1 MFERFTKRM
10 ICFIVMAGLLL
21 WGTGAAMAG
30 NISSTD
36 KYAWG
41 ANTGWNNF
49 EPSNGGG
56 VTVYDDHLE
65 GYAWAENVGWI
76 RLGTHTTGGAHT
88 YTNASQTTYGVNHDG
103 SGNLSG
109 YAWGVNVGWINFNPA
124 NSQVTVNTST
134 GDFDGYA
141 WGENI
146 GWIHF
151 QNDSPAYKVVT
162 IWRPNAAPDIT
173 GVTPDSTTIAE
184 GSSISLGGSFTDTD
198 EGDSHDVTISWGDSG
213 TDTTFTLA
221 ADTFSFSG
229 RTHTY
234 ADNASYTVTVTVN
247 DGTDLDSDDSTDI
260 TVSNVAPTLILSGD
274 ASVLRD
280 STYTLG
286 LSAVTDP
293 GDDTVSG
300 CTVNWGDGN
309 SDSCTPG
316 GNVTHSYSST
326 GSKNITT
333 DLTDEDGAHTAVAS
347 KTVEVVIPLVAFSS
361 ATYSDEENVETSNS
375 VTLSR
380 TVFTNCV
387 TEVSVSVTGGDA
399 TGGTD
404 YDSGF
409 PVTVTFNEGDDSR
422 TVSVPVTGDAV
433 DEEDET
439 VIFSVSSVSNADIG
453 TQDTATL
460 TITDDDTRGITVTPT
475 SGLVT
480 TESGGTAT
488 FTVVLD
494 SQPTADVTI
503 GISSDT
509 TGEGTV
515 STDTLIFTADNWN
528 VAQTVTVTGTDDS
541 SGDGSVAY
549 NIVTA
554 AATGGDYAGIDPDDV
569 SVTNSDND
577 TPGITVTPTELTAD
591 EPSGTA
597 DFVIKLNTRPTGD
610 ADVSVPLSASGPCTL
625 SVTSPAIIVN
635 TEWETGVTVTV
646 TAEDDS
652 AVNPGGER
660 ICTVSTGD
668 PASDDSDYGDLGP
681 DDATDVTVTVQ
692 DDDTAEFEV
701 SDISGDTTEAGGTAT
716 FTVRLTSEPS
726 ADVTVAVSSDDT
738 TEGTVSPESL
748 TFGPGDWD
756 APQTVTVTGEDDK
769 DEDGDVDYSIVLAAA
784 ESDDTDYDGT
794 DPPDV
799 SVTNTDDPSEYDPGD
814 VNGDGSVDLKDAIL
828 CLKILAGIT
837 DTAEVILAADV
848 NDDGRI
854 GFEELFFVLKKLAE

>member
-109 YAWGVNVGWINFNPA
+109 YAWGVNVGWINFNPDD
-124 NSQVTVNTST
+124 SQVTVNTST

-141 WGENI
+141 WAENV
-146 GWIHF
+146 GWVHF
-151 QNDSPAYKVVT
+151 KNASPAYKVST
-162 IWRPNAAPDIT
+162 TWSPNEAPAIT
-173 GVTPDSTTIAE
+173 GVTPDATTIVRG
-184 GSSISLGGSFTDTD
+184 GSVSLDGSFTDPDT
-198 EGDSHDVTISWGDSG
+198 GDSHDVTIDWGDSS
-213 TDTTFTLA
+213 TVTEFTLA
-221 ADTFSFSG
+221 AGTLSFSDK
-229 RTHTY
+229 THIYTN
-234 ADNASYTVTVTVN
+234 DGSHTITVTVD
-247 DGTDLDSDDSTDI
+247 DGTASDSDNST
-260 TVSNVAPTLILSGD
+260 TVS
-274 ASVLRD
+274 
-280 STYTLG
+280 
-286 LSAVTDP
+286 
-293 GDDTVSG
+293 
-300 CTVNWGDGN
+300 
-309 SDSCTPG
+309 
-316 GNVTHSYSST
+316 
-326 GSKNITT
+326 
-333 DLTDEDGAHTAVAS
+333 
-347 KTVEVVIPLVAFSS
+347 VVIPTVAFSS
-361 ATYSDEENVETSNS
+361 ATYSDTENVGTGNS

-380 TVFTNCV
+380 TVFTDCV

-404 YDSGF
+404 YDSSGF
-409 PVTVTFNEGDDSR
+409 PMTVTFNAGDDSR
-422 TVSVPVTGDAV
+422 TVSVPVTDDAV

-439 VIFSVSSVSNADIG
+439 VTFSVGSVSNADIG
-453 TQDTATL
+453 TQNTATL
-460 TITDDDTRGITVTPT
+460 TITDDDTRGVTVDPT

-480 TESGGTAT
+480 TESGGEAT
-488 FTVVLD
+488 FTVVLN
-494 SQPTADVTI
+494 SRPTEEVTI
-503 GISSDT
+503 SISSDNT
-509 TGEGTV
+509 DEGTV
-515 STDTLIFTADNWN
+515 SPSSLTFSPTGSPLWSE
-528 VAQTVTVTGTDDS
+528 AQTVTVTGADDS

-549 NIVTA
+549 SIVTA
-554 AATGGDYAGIDPDDV
+554 AAAGGDYAGTDPDDV
-569 SVTNSDND
+569 SVSNSDND
-577 TPGITVTPTELTAD
+577 TPGITVSPTALTVD

-610 ADVSVPLSASGPCTL
+610 ADVSIPLSASGPCTL
-625 SVTSPAIIVN
+625 SVTSPVTVAN
-635 TEWETGVTVTV
+635 AEWETGVTVTV

-652 AVNPGGER
+652 AVNAGGER
-660 ICTVSTGD
+660 SCTVSTGD
-668 PASDDSDYGDLGP
+668 PASTDSDYGNLGAS
-681 DDATDVTVTVQ
+681 DVDDVTFTVQ
-692 DDDTAEFEV
+692 DDETAGFEA
-701 SDISGDTTEAGGTAT
+701 SDISGNTTEAGGTAT

-726 ADVTVAVSSDDT
+726 ADVTVAVSSNDT

-748 TFGPGDWD
+748 TFGPDDWD

-769 DEDGDVDYSIVLAAA
+769 DTDGDVDYSIVLAAA
-784 ESDDTDYDGT
+784 ESGDTDYDGT

-799 SVTNTDDPSEYDPGD
+799 SVINTDDPSEYDPGD
-814 VNGDGSVDLKDAIL
+814 VNGDGSVDLRDAVL
-828 CLKILAGIT
+828 CLKVLAGIT

-848 NDDGRI
+848 NGDGRI
-854 GFEELFFVLKKLAE
+854 GFEELFFVLEKLAG